1 MVVGGIVEGNMAP
14 QAIGWLDKSLAQRQ
28 QELQQ
33 LIKEAPDYIK
43 LVEAGSMGVVASLGE
58 HFSYAIFGR
67 DSIRVAKDLIET
79 HEQLART
86 IILVLAQLQGTKYD
100 NKSEEEPGKIHHEHR
115 SLVFSGA
122 RIPPNSEA
130 IMHRLQQKWGDEHA
144 DEMTYY
150 GSYDATPLYVRL
162 VHNYIQHYGDAILN
176 ETYQNKDGESKSIG
190 DSLRAAIDWV
200 VGKLEGSEWGL
211 LEYKRVNPNG
221 MSNQVW
227 KDSETSYLHTD
238 GTVAS
243 FEQGIAAIE
252 LQGYAYDTLLDAC
265 DLFEKDE
272 MCKNWRALAQSIQQ
286 KTIDYFWM
294 EDEQFFAQGLDRD
307 ETMGRRQ
314 IKTLT
319 SNPGLLLR
327 SGLLRDLEPSVR
339 QKFANSLAVMLTSP
353 EFISDGGIRCRSLRH
368 KAYPGFPD
376 YHGSF
381 TTWPKETYE
390 IAKGLHSHGF
400 VEQAQ
405 ELDDKV
411 LQAVAESGDFYEF
424 FYVNDD
430 GSIWYNP
437 SDGLDLLKEI
447 FGENANMPVPERGQA
462 WTISAV
468 LAIINHRKHEN

>member
-1 MVVGGIVEGNMAP
+1 MAP
-14 QAIGWLDKSLAQRQ
+14 QAIDWLEKSLDQRQ
-28 QELQQ
+28 QELRQ
-33 LIKEAPDYIK
+33 LVAGRGTRDYIE
-43 LVEAGSMGVVASLGE
+43 LVEAGPLGVVASLGE

-67 DSIRVAKDLIET
+67 DSIRVAKDLIGT
-79 HEQLART
+79 HQQLVCT
-86 IILVLAQLQGTKYD
+86 IIRLLAELQGTNYD

-115 SLVFSGA
+115 RLIFA
-122 RIPPNSEA
+122 DKKIPQKSEA
-130 IMHRLQQKWGDEHA
+130 TMHLLQQKWGDEHA

-150 GSYDATPLYVRL
+150 GSYDATPLYVR
-162 VHNYIQHYGDAILN
+162 VVYNYIKHYGDSILN
-176 ETYQNKDGESKSIG
+176 ETYQNKDGETKTIG
-190 DSLRAAIDWV
+190 ESVRAAVDWV
-200 VGKLEGSEWGL
+200 VGKLEDSEWGL
-211 LEYKRVNPNG
+211 LEYKRVNPLG

-227 KDSETSYLHTD
+227 KDSETAYLHTD
-238 GTVAS
+238 GTVAN

-265 DLFEKDE
+265 EVFKKDA
-272 MCKNWRALAQSIQQ
+272 MSKTWRTLAQNIQQ

-327 SGLLRDLEPSVR
+327 TGLLRDLDPYLR
-339 QKFANSLAVMLTSP
+339 QKFVNSLIFKLTSP
-353 EFISDGGIRCRSLRH
+353 EFMSDGGIRCRSLRH

-390 IAKGLHSHGF
+390 IAKGLYSHGF

-411 LQAVAESGDFYEF
+411 LQAVIKSGDFYEF
-424 FYVNDD
+424 FYINDD
-430 GSIWYNP
+430 GSILYNT
-437 SDGLDLLKEI
+437 SDSAALLKVI
-447 FGENANMPVPERGQA
+447 FGEDANMPIPERGQA

-468 LAIINHRKHEN
+468 LAIVNHRKTRVA